1 MEELLRISRD
11 KVASGFTDEIKGTSC
26 LQNKLM
32 ELQVSIRLP
41 QIHLAP
47 KLLFSHLSVMCIGE
61 KGASLQ
67 PGLLEAKGKSKV

>member
-32 ELQVSIRLP
+32 ELQVSIRLS
-41 QIHLAP
+41 QIYFVP
-47 KLLFSHLSVMCIGE
+47 KLLFSHLSVTCIEE
-61 KGASLQ
+61 KGACLQ
-67 PGLLEAKGKSKV
+67 PGLLEGKSKV